1 MLLRVLARQTVMLTS
16 ARQGGKTTQV
26 RQLMGRFERGQ
37 YLNWEVPTDRVV
49 LLRQSWN
56 PGATRE

>member
-26 RQLMGRFERGQ
+26 RQLMGRFERGH
-37 YLNWEVPTDRVV
+37 YLNWDVPTDRVV
-49 LLRQSWN
+49 LLR
-56 PGATRE
+56 